1 MPGRRILSRNGPFSR
16 LTTRLVLLMTLALL
30 PLGTIAV
37 SLSSE
42 MIGRDRI
49 ANRLL
54 TGLTTGALRGEGEPL
69 SAAWQQISALA
80 ARAGGADSDE
90 ICAMLAAVPGAA
102 LLEDGSAAPL
112 CGPADWPAAALPQ
125 PVDRKPLVAA
135 PASERP
141 VLLWPLPQGRTLAL
155 RPAPASAAAPPGT
168 AAPAFAALYNRQG
181 ERIGGADPGA
191 ALPPAT
197 VLNLIARAAP
207 DGAILGAPDDG
218 GGSPLVYVASIVVP
232 GQVFA
237 IAGWPGS
244 APPAPADPS
253 SYMPLAFPALM
264 WLASLGVI
272 FLSLDYLL
280 LRHLRNLNRQMRR
293 FALGHPE
300 PWQELNPDAPA
311 ELRQLN
317 TTFQNMARI
326 IARDEQEL
334 ESALS
339 EKSALLRE
347 VHHRVR
353 NNLQLISSII
363 NLQLR
368 QIDDPASRRVL
379 RDVQDRVLCL
389 AIIHYQLHGAER
401 LSDLRADQVL
411 EQILR
416 QLVAARRSPGR
427 EPGLTL
433 RIAPLAIPA
442 DRMVPLAF
450 LLTEAVSDPVRR
462 LESRNDPLPWIDV
475 RLSEPAPGTGLLEV
489 ATADPENGSGGLPM
503 RDRIRDDLIR
513 AFAGQL
519 GGNLET
525 AATQDPRGPARRL
538 RLSFATGTGSPQPAL
553 PG

>member
-37 SLSSE
+37 SLSSG

-54 TGLTTGALRGEGEPL
+54 TGMTTNALRAEAEPL
-69 SAAWQQISALA
+69 SAAWQQISSLA
-80 ARAGGADSDE
+80 ARAGEASGDE
-90 ICAMLAAVPGAA
+90 ICAMLAAEPGAS
-102 LLEDGSAAPL
+102 LLEDG
-112 CGPADWPAAALPQ
+112 AAL
-125 PVDRKPLVAA
+125 
-135 PASERP
+135 
-141 VLLWPLPQGRTLAL
+141 
-155 RPAPASAAAPPGT
+155 
-168 AAPAFAALYNRQG
+168 FNRQG

-197 VLNLIARAAP
+197 VLDLIARAAP
-207 DGAILGAPDDG
+207 DGAILGAPDHG
-218 GGSPLVYVASIVVP
+218 GGDSPLVFVASIVVP

-244 APPAPADPS
+244 APPAPLAPS

-272 FLSLDYLL
+272 FMSLDYLL

-300 PWQELNPDAPA
+300 PWQELNHDAPT

-368 QIDDPASRRVL
+368 QIDDPAARRVL

-450 LLTEAVSDPVRR
+450 LLTEAVSDPIRR
-462 LESRNDPLPWIDV
+462 MESRNDPLPWIDV

-489 ATADPENGSGGLPM
+489 ATADPENGGGGLPM

-519 GGNLET
+519 GGSLET
-525 AATQDPRGPARRL
+525 ASAQDPRGPARRL
-538 RLSFATGTGSPQPAL
+538 RLSFATGTGTGTPQPAL